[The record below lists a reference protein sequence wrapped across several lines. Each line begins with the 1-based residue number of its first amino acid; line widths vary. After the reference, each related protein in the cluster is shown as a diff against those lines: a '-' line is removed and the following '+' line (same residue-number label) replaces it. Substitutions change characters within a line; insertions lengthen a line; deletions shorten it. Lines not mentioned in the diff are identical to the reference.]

1 LTSEV
6 TSDEDEPL
14 VSISSTK
21 DNLKSVAF
29 DASGQLVQI
38 FDMHQDRI
46 LRNPEAEGLRLVE
59 MVARLGNIDA
69 ERLKDGGSSVRSDLV
84 SGSILRLSQVC
95 IQPLF
100 DSLF

>member
-1 LTSEV
+1 V

-21 DNLKSVAF
+21 DSLNSVAF

-69 ERLKDGGSSVRSDLV
+69 ERLKGGGSSLRSDLV

-95 IQPLF
+95 IQLSFDLLF
-100 DSLF
+100 